1 MCKQEAEDP
10 SVLGP
15 TLTFDAF
22 SRGSLWTSFWEPTFK
37 LHWGFSSCRRAKTA
51 QPQTY
56 SRLDSGRSHQFM
68 PRKPDDDSPPIENET
83 LPVAVKLLQAV
94 QVPAQHGKIVTASII
109 DCPDYDSAALF
120 ITKHDLCHKE
130 GIVVEDAVIDPESD
144 GRVTLIV
151 QNNSLLCTCISG
163 GR

>member
-1 MCKQEAEDP
+1 MGTDLQAA
-10 SVLGP
+10 LGFLFLQ
-15 TLTFDAF
+15 TGKD
-22 SRGSLWTSFWEPTFK
+22 G
-37 LHWGFSSCRRAKTA
+37 TA
-51 QPQTY
+51 TDLLKARQWKVTPVHAQ
-56 SRLDSGRSHQFM
+56 
-68 PRKPDDDSPPIENET
+68 KPDDDPPPSENET

-94 QVPAQHGKIVTASII
+94 QVPAQHRKIVTASII
-109 DCPDYDSAALF
+109 DYDSAALF

-151 QNNSLLCTCISG
+151 QNNSLLRTCISG